1 MVRKARAGRNGRMAV
16 TGVMAVIFVMA
27 VTRGM
32 AAMAVKA
39 AVTAITAMA
48 AKAAITAITGAKGPL
63 PTAGTMTGPQA
74 GGSLTV
80 RPVRRT
86 ASARSAMTAMV
97 RAGGLRVRRAMT
109 GPAAT
114 TDRASQTARIVK
126 TVKTG
131 QTVLVARTGRTE
143 TTVAARGAT
152 LVAGVM
158 AVRAV
163 IPGAVQ
169 AATET
174 AGVTTART
182 GVPARAAASP
192 NRGCLAAHVSIVRLL

>member
-1 MVRKARAGRNGRMAV
+1 MGV
-16 TGVMAVIFVMA
+16 TGVMA

-32 AAMAVKA
+32 AV
-39 AVTAITAMA
+39 
-48 AKAAITAITGAKGPL
+48 KAAITAITAITATTGAKGPL

-114 TDRASQTARIVK
+114 TDRASQTVK
-126 TVKTG
+126 IAKIVKTG
-131 QTVLVARTGRTE
+131 QTVLAARTGRTE

-174 AGVTTART
+174 AGVTAART

-192 NRGCLAAHVSIVRLL
+192 SRGCLAERASTVRLL

>member
-1 MVRKARAGRNGRMAV
+1 MAV

-39 AVTAITAMA
+39 AVTAMA
-48 AKAAITAITGAKGPL
+48 ATSAITAITGAKGPL

-158 AVRAV
+158 EVRAV

-174 AGVTTART
+174 AGVTAART